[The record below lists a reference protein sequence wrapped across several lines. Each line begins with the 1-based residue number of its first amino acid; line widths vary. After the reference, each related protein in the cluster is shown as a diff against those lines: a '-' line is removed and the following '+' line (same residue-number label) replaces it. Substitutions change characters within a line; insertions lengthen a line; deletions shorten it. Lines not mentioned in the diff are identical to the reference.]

1 MNPLTIRRL
10 GVDLDTPPLRH
21 WCGGDAFRTAMFN
34 ALSFSFPAGEQF
46 FIDSMRRTL
55 AAAPAELR
63 ERFDEAQRG
72 FIGQEATHR
81 RIHDRF
87 NAHLLAQGLRN
98 HWDRRIRRRQRLIER
113 SDPRVWLG
121 FTAATEHFTAFFA
134 EHLFAHPELLDGA
147 EPRWRDLWLW
157 HASEETEHRAV
168 AFDLYRAA
176 GGDER
181 WRRRLF
187 WMVSFTFATDLLRQT
202 FNNLWHDGTWWRLST
217 WASGWRVLLGRGG
230 LVRGTWRAW
239 KAYLRPDFHP
249 LQSDGTAGARWL
261 ESHRELAPAVGAG
274 RSEAVD
280 QAALQ
285 G

>member
-1 MNPLTIRRL
+1 MSTLTVRRL
-10 GVDLDTPPLRH
+10 QIDLDTPPERH

-46 FIDSMRRTL
+46 FIDSIRRAL
-55 AAAPAELR
+55 AVAPAEVR
-63 ERFDEAQRG
+63 EAFDEAQRG

-87 NAHLLAQGLRN
+87 NAHLVAQGLRN
-98 HWDRRIRRRQRLIER
+98 RWEARILRRQRFIER
-113 SDPRVWLG
+113 SDARVWLG

-168 AFDLYRAA
+168 AFDLYRAS

-187 WMVSFTFATDLLRQT
+187 WMVTLTFATDLIRQT
-202 FNNLWHDGTWWRLST
+202 LNNLWHDGTWWRPST
-217 WASGWRVLLGRGG
+217 WASGWSVVLGRRG
-230 LVRGTWRAW
+230 LVRSTWRAW
-239 KAYLRPDFHP
+239 RSYLRADFHP
-249 LQSDGTAGARWL
+249 LQSDGTSGMRWL
-261 ESHRELAPAVGAG
+261 ESHARLAPAVGA
-274 RSEAVD
+274 RPSEAVD